1 MNKLKPNLPLSDLNE
16 EQEDVTLISPEES
29 QVLPNGAGESD
40 LGRTNGDSVVGDPD
54 SSPVPLCINNNSTTT
69 SQAYGGARPK
79 TVRSRLRNANSEVTS
94 RQRPSESSH
103 GVEIRVISCD
113 NSNGGGAGAGGG
125 ETSILPHQDIS
136 NVPRLETRPAVPTRP
151 EVEVEQSE
159 NVTEDDCYIYT
170 YIGGTAYLSADLPNS
185 FFR

>member
-1 MNKLKPNLPLSDLNE
+1 MNKLKPNLPLSDLE
-16 EQEDVTLISPEES
+16 EDQRELPLISPEES
-29 QVLPNGAGESD
+29 QVLPNGEPSD
-40 LGRTNGDSVVGDPD
+40 VPRTNGDPPSEP
-54 SSPVPLCINNNSTTT
+54 PLCINNNTTT
-69 SQAYGGARPK
+69 VSQAYGGARPK
-79 TVRSRLRNANSEVTS
+79 TIRARLRNANSEVTS
-94 RQRPSESSH
+94 SSSSSRGRQSESSV

-113 NSNGGGAGAGGG
+113 NSNGGGGGG

-136 NVPRLETRPAVPTRP
+136 NVPRLETRPAAPARH
-151 EVEVEQSE
+151 EVEVEQTE

>member
-16 EQEDVTLISPEES
+16 QQEESTLISPEES
-29 QVLPNGAGESD
+29 QVLPNGENESD
-40 LGRTNGDSVVGDPD
+40 LVRTNGESQ
-54 SSPVPLCINNNSTTT
+54 SPTVPLCINNNTTT
-69 SQAYGGARPK
+69 NSQAYGGARPK

-94 RQRPSESSH
+94 RPRPSESSV

-113 NSNGGGAGAGGG
+113 NSNGGGGGG

-136 NVPRLETRPAVPTRP
+136 NVPRLETRPAAPARP
-151 EVEVEQSE
+151 EVEVEQTE

>member
-1 MNKLKPNLPLSDLNE
+1 MNKLKHNLPLSDLNE
-16 EQEDVTLISPEES
+16 DQKESTLISPEES
-29 QVLPNGAGESD
+29 QVLPNGESD
-40 LGRTNGDSVVGDPD
+40 PPRTNGDSGEAP
-54 SSPVPLCINNNSTTT
+54 PVPLCINNNTTT
-69 SQAYGGARPK
+69 SSQAYGGARPK
-79 TVRSRLRNANSEVTS
+79 TVRTRLRNANSEVTS
-94 RQRPSESSH
+94 RSRNSESSL

-113 NSNGGGAGAGGG
+113 NSNGGGGGGGGGG

-136 NVPRLETRPAVPTRP
+136 NVPRLETRPAAPVRP
-151 EVEVEQSE
+151 DLELEQTE

>member
-1 MNKLKPNLPLSDLNE
+1 MNKLKPNLPLSDLE
-16 EQEDVTLISPEES
+16 EDQRELPLISPEES
-29 QVLPNGAGESD
+29 QLLPNGEPSD
-40 LGRTNGDSVVGDPD
+40 VPRTNGDPPSELP
-54 SSPVPLCINNNSTTT
+54 SPPAPLCINNNTTSV

-79 TVRSRLRNANSEVTS
+79 TIRARLRNANSEVTS
-94 RQRPSESSH
+94 SSSSSRGRQSESSV

-113 NSNGGGAGAGGG
+113 NSNGGGGG

-136 NVPRLETRPAVPTRP
+136 NVPRLETRPTAPARA
-151 EVEVEQSE
+151 ELEVEQSE